1 MGLHVY
7 VGNRPEG
14 DLEEEIEPWKGR
26 LSEAAGVPIDWNEG
40 ADAESFTGKLG
51 SECYGALL
59 LWAACEEHGAER
71 PVTAE
76 NWENDST
83 LRAALGET
91 ASKYRHLLG
100 NIEFWLPVDF
110 SEPFLAENLFQEEK
124 VFGSSQRLA
133 AELAAL
139 NEATWKAGESEISE
153 WHRKT
158 PEPGSPLEDSA
169 RFAFSVFSRLSS
181 LAVQHRLPMKLD
193 ARAAG
198 APTDRTSAT
207 QEA

>member
-1 MGLHVY
+1 MGLDVY
-7 VGNRPEG
+7 VGARPES

-26 LSEAAGVPIDWNEG
+26 LSEAAGVPIDWNER

-71 PVTAE
+71 PATAA
-76 NWENDST
+76 NWENDPT

-100 NIEFWLPVDF
+100 DIEFWLPVDF
-110 SEPFLAENLFQEEK
+110 SEPFEAENLFQTKK

-139 NEATWKAGESEISE
+139 NAATWKAGESEIAE
-153 WHRKT
+153 WRREA
-158 PEPGSPLEDSA
+158 PEPGSPLDDSA
-169 RFAFSVFSRLSS
+169 RFAFSMFSMLTS
-181 LAVQHRLPMKLD
+181 LAVQHRLPMKLAD
-193 ARAAG
+193 REAG
-198 APTDRTSAT
+198 APTDRTSAA
-207 QEA
+207 QEG